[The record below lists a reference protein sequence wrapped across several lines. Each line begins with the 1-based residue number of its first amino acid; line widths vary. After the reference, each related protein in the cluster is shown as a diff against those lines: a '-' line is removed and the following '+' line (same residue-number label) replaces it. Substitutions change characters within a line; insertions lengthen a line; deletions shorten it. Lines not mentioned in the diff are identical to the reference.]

1 MERKRIETAVGF
13 FLLAGIIAIVWLTIQ
28 VGNWS
33 PIKSQNYEVTA
44 NFDNIGGLAVRAPVT
59 VAGVIVGEISE
70 INLDMDDY
78 SAKVTLRIDQ
88 KYSNLPIDTSAAIL
102 TAGLLGAQYVGLDPG
117 GEDHHLEEG
126 DEIEITQSAI
136 VLENLIGR
144 ILIRTAEEKD

>member
-33 PIKSQNYEVTA
+33 PIKSQNYEVIA

-59 VAGVIVGEISE
+59 IAGVIVGEISE

-88 KYSNLPIDTSAAIL
+88 RYSNLPIDTSAAIL

-117 GEDHHLEEG
+117 GEDHYLEEG